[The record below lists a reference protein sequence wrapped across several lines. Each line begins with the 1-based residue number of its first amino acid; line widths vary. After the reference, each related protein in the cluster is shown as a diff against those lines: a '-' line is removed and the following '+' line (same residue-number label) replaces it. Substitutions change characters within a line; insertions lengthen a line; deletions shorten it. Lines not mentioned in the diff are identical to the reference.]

1 MSKFNP
7 GDLAMIVG
15 CMANPE
21 DIGKVVELY
30 QYVLRNEAF
39 IVSGHYALS
48 GDEGWIVTADNVI
61 DTTGV
66 QGFVLVDE
74 RHLMPLKGDFQPEQQ
89 KAKEVEA

>member
-1 MSKFNP
+1 MSKFKA
-7 GDLAMIVG
+7 GDMAMIVG

-66 QGFVLVDE
+66 QGFVLVNE
-74 RHLMPLKGDFQPEQQ
+74 RHLMPLKGDFHPEQQ
-89 KAKEVEA
+89 KAKEEIV